1 MSTVRMVRP
10 RKRQQEERT
19 HYPPA
24 SAGAPA
30 PERGHPRSLRL
41 RLMLWY
47 GALLTLALGGFATI
61 VLFIVTGAV
70 YQSVDDAVRAEARIT
85 TLAVQQKLSLD
96 PPFWPRQLLLPTID
110 TYRDPGAAVEILD
123 AQGKVNYYSASGS
136 STTIPASAATMQA
149 ILRGHPP
156 VWYTTSVGS
165 EHVRVEALSIHA
177 LSVNEL
183 GDPVTPT
190 VNADGTLTGRA
201 PIIGVLLVAK
211 SLSDVDRTVFL
222 LRALLLIVGLAT
234 LAGTLAVSWILATRV
249 LRPLSGIV
257 ATARAIVASTAR
269 GTRLGSLSQ
278 RVPHHAGHD
287 ELAQVVDT
295 LNEMLA
301 SLESATQAQ
310 RRFVADASHE
320 LRAPLTTIQG
330 NLAFLQRH
338 LEDLPPEERRTM
350 VADAHEETLQLAQLV
365 EALLLLAR
373 SDANVDAPAGGEASK
388 GGVQGATR
396 PAAAVELDHALLH
409 LVRQLRG
416 RLSAE
421 GSEVHLELGHIEPVR
436 VRGEESCLRRVAL
449 ILLDNA
455 LKYTP
460 GRSET
465 GTGRVTVSLERL
477 DGQAVLRV
485 RDTGAGIAPED
496 LPHIFER
503 FYRADRARSSPG
515 TGLGLAIAQAEVE
528 RLGGHITAESKPGK
542 GSTFSVWFP
551 LA

>member
-1 MSTVRMVRP
+1 MDEHPS
-10 RKRQQEERT
+10 KAL
-19 HYPPA
+19 A
-24 SAGAPA
+24 SAP
-30 PERGHPRSLRL
+30 RQGHPRSLRL

-47 GALLTLALGGFATI
+47 GALLAVALGGFATL
-61 VLFIVTGAV
+61 VLLIATGAI
-70 YQSVDDAVRAEARIT
+70 YQSVDEAVRAEARIT
-85 TLAVQQKLSLD
+85 TLAVQHKLAATA
-96 PPFWPRQLLLPTID
+96 PYWPSHLLLPTID

-123 AQGKVNYYSASGS
+123 AQGRVHYYSASGAA
-136 STTIPASAATMQA
+136 TTIPASAATTRA
-149 ILRGHPP
+149 VLGGRPP
-156 VWYTTSVGS
+156 AWYTTTIGR
-165 EHVRVEALSIHA
+165 EHVRVEALPIRAPQVDATGH
-177 LSVNEL
+177 
-183 GDPVTPT
+183 PVSPK
-190 VNADGTLTGRA
+190 VNADGTLATGA

-211 SLSDVDRTVFL
+211 SLSDVDRTLFL
-222 LRALLLIVGLAT
+222 LRALLLLGGLAT
-234 LAGTLAVSWILATRV
+234 LAGTLAVSWVLATRV
-249 LRPLSGIV
+249 LHPLSGIV

-278 RVPHHAGHD
+278 RVPQHAGRD

-301 SLESATQAQ
+301 SLESATRAQ

-330 NLAFLQRH
+330 NLAFVQRH
-338 LEDLPPEERRTM
+338 LDDLPPGERRTM
-350 VADAHEETLQLAQLV
+350 MADAHEETLRLAQLV
-365 EALLLLAR
+365 EELLLLAR
-373 SDANVDAPAGGEASK
+373 SDANVDAPAAGEQRQGGAP
-388 GGVQGATR
+388 GATR
-396 PAAAVELDHALLH
+396 QAPAIELDHTLLH

-421 GSEVHLELGHIEPVR
+421 GSQVQLGLGHIEPVR
-436 VRGEESCLRRVAL
+436 VPGEEACLRRVAL

-460 GRSET
+460 GSSEA
-465 GTGRVTVSLERL
+465 GAGRVSVSLERL
-477 DGQAVLRV
+477 GGQAVLRV
-485 RDTGAGIAPED
+485 RDTGIGIAPDD

-528 RLGGHITAESKPGK
+528 RLGGRITAESRPGQ
-542 GSTFSVWFP
+542 GSTFSVWLP